1 VIGDS
6 CVILVDMSSDAED
19 DNELLALDLGLL
31 KLSGALAPQL
41 SSSEL

>member
-6 CVILVDMSSDAED
+6 CAILVDMSSDAE

-41 SSSEL
+41 SSSEF